1 MNRNTTDILLLYIV
15 REVYELEGNTGLL
28 LEGGGMRVA
37 YTAGVLDLFLDK
49 GIEFPVVATAS
60 AGALI
65 GSSYITKQRERNYQM
80 LAEIGGNPKSI
91 SFKRMIQDRELY
103 SMDYIF
109 NQLPNEIAPLD
120 FEAFSQSTTN
130 FIIGTTDID
139 TGYPIYHDTYDTK
152 EDLFKIIRA
161 SCSLPLLASSV
172 SYQDLDLMDGGVSD
186 PIPIKPL
193 IDKGMKKHVVI
204 LTRNKGYIKKG
215 TKLNWLFK
223 RIFHN
228 KPQLQKLL
236 QNRHLMY
243 NQTMQ
248 KLLNMEKCN
257 EVFIIQPEVPLA
269 ATRIERN
276 RERLENLYVQGYK
289 EAEMKSEAL
298 KHFLQNND
306 IPSADLLT
314 SITS

>member
-1 MNRNTTDILLLYIV
+1 MNSDTTDIILVYIK

-65 GSSYITKQRERNYQM
+65 GSSYITKQRERNYRM

-91 SFKRMIQDRELY
+91 SFKRMIQERELY

-109 NQLPNEIAPLD
+109 NQVPNEIAPLD
-120 FEAFSQSTTN
+120 FEAFSQSISK
-130 FIIGTTDID
+130 FIIGTTDIN
-139 TGYPIYHDTYDTK
+139 TGHPIYHDTYDTK

-161 SCSLPLLASSV
+161 SCSLPVIASSV

-193 IDKGMKKHVVI
+193 MDKGMKKHVVI

-223 RIFHN
+223 RIFYN
-228 KPQLQKLL
+228 KPQLQRLL
-236 QNRHLMY
+236 QDRHLMY

-248 KLLNMEKCN
+248 NLLDMEKRN

-276 RERLENLYVQGYK
+276 IEKLQNLYVQGYK

-298 KHFLQNND
+298 KQFLQNND

-314 SITS
+314 SVIS